1 MNRWLAALPLVA
13 LVALGLMFGV
23 YSLNRDPKVVP
34 QALVGQPLPALTLPS
49 LDDGRP
55 QVLTEVVRGPAL
67 VNVFASW
74 CAPCE
79 IEHPVLVEMKGQG
92 VRIIGVTYKD
102 APDNSRAFLQRMGD
116 PFAERLVDRDGHA
129 RHAILGLQHFH
140 IRFAA
145 GQQAGQAIPPDQ
157 LAIQWDVSTGDPAP
171 NQSARAIAD
180 EIAAAAA
187 DGATGMKAMGRVVSA
202 VRGKAGPTADG
213 AAIAAKVK
221 SALAG

>member
-13 LVALGLMFGV
+13 LAALALMFGV

-79 IEHPVLVEMKGQG
+79 IEHPVLVQMKGQG

-116 PFAERLVDRDGHA
+116 PFAERLVDRDGRA
-129 RHAILGLQHFH
+129 GIELG
-140 IRFAA
+140 
-145 GQQAGQAIPPDQ
+145 
-157 LAIQWDVSTGDPAP
+157 VTGVP
-171 NQSARAIAD
+171 
-180 EIAAAAA
+180 ETYLVGA
-187 DGATGMKAMGRVVSA
+187 DGMVLAKHS
-202 VRGKAGPTADG
+202 GPLTPE
-213 AAIAAKVK
+213 AAQALLAKIPR
-221 SALAG
+221 